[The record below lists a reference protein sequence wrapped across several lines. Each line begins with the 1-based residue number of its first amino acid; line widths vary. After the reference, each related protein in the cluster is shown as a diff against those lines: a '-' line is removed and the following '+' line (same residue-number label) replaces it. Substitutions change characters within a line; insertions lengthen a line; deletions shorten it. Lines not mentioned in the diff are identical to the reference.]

1 MAIIG
6 VAFVLSV
13 LAGVLVGTWLRPDG
27 VTPVAS
33 ANACDGVT
41 LRVYASPDIAGV
53 LSDRIEEFRG
63 TAEDDCDAFQ
73 VIADSS
79 ADVVDGL
86 VEGWDHRADGPPPD
100 VWIPEATSW
109 IQLLRASE
117 DGAALAGDDTPSIA
131 RSPTVVAM
139 PRPMAKALGWPS
151 AQLSWADLADLIS
164 EPEGWKAHGH
174 EEWGPFKFGLT
185 TPRRSA
191 AAAQSI
197 ISVGAALGGVWADEL
212 SAAGVERDRVRLN
225 LLQLERSVART
236 DNTTLEQLSGLRRA
250 DHAGVGLDFV
260 SAFPIDERQVWR
272 YNAGLPPGTADD
284 DVRLSKPKVRLSA
297 WYPPEGSLALDY
309 PFVILNGDWV
319 DDERRERAQEFLAI
333 LQGEQTQNRLMELG
347 FRGANGEVGD
357 VLRDAGGIA
366 ADRAGTQVPPPE
378 PQVVQQVLDTWDTVS
393 QRTNTLAVIDV
404 SGSMAEQAAGGDGTR
419 LAVATAAA
427 AEAVKL
433 SVDDSGFGLWEFSTD
448 LGDADHRELVTM
460 GALGENVGTVT
471 RREAVEEA
479 LAAMEPRQDTA
490 LYETVLEAYREA
502 KRNFDPD
509 RVNNIVLL
517 TDGRQDNPDGTLRL
531 GRTIQ
536 RLRRLADNE
545 RPVGLI
551 AIGYGAQA
559 DLSAL
564 ERMTRAV
571 GGRAYGAESTNDI
584 QQIILQTLTG

>member
-1 MAIIG
+1 MTIIG

-27 VTPVAS
+27 TAPVAS

-41 LRVYASPDIAGV
+41 LRVYASPDVAGV
-53 LSDRIEEFRG
+53 LSDRIDEFRG
-63 TAEDDCDAFQ
+63 TAEDECDAFQ

-79 ADVVDGL
+79 ADVVDDL
-86 VEGWDHRADGPPPD
+86 ADGWDRSADGPPPD

-109 IQLLRASE
+109 VQLLRAT
-117 DGAALAGDDTPSIA
+117 DAGDALVGDDPPSIA

-139 PRPMAKALGWPS
+139 PRPMARVLGWPR
-151 AQLSWADLADLIS
+151 AQLSWADVADLIS

-174 EEWGPFKFGLT
+174 EEWGPFKFGMT

-212 SAAGVERDRVRLN
+212 SAEGVERDRVRLN

-250 DHAGVGLDFV
+250 DGAGVGLDFV

-284 DVRLSKPKVRLSA
+284 DVRLSKPKVRLAA

-309 PFVILNGDWV
+309 PFVVVEGDWV
-319 DDERRERAQEFLAI
+319 DEERRERALEFLTI
-333 LQGEQTQNRLMELG
+333 LQGEETQNRLLELG

-357 VLRDAGGIA
+357 VLRRAKGIA
-366 ADRAGTQVPPPE
+366 VDRAGTQVPPPR
-378 PQVVQQVLDTWDTVS
+378 PDVVQQVLDTWDTVS

-404 SGSMAEQAAGGDGTR
+404 SGSMAEGATGADGTR
-419 LAVATAAA
+419 LDVAAAAA

-448 LGDADHRELVTM
+448 LGRRHHRELVAM
-460 GALGENVGTVT
+460 GPLGENVGTVT
-471 RREAVEEA
+471 RRQAVEDA

-490 LYETVLEAYREA
+490 LYETVLAAYREA
-502 KRNFDPD
+502 KRSFVPD

-517 TDGRQDNPDGTLRL
+517 TDGRQDNPDGTLGL
-531 GRTIQ
+531 GRTIR
-536 RLRRLADNE
+536 RLRRLADSE

-551 AIGYGAQA
+551 AIGYGGQA
-559 DLSAL
+559 DLNAL
-564 ERMTRAV
+564 ERMTKVV
-571 GGRAYGAESTNDI
+571 GGRAYGADRANDI
-584 QQIILQTLTG
+584 RQIILQALTG

>member
-1 MAIIG
+1 MTIIG

-27 VTPVAS
+27 TAPVAS

-41 LRVYASPDIAGV
+41 LRVYASPDVAGV
-53 LSDRIEEFRG
+53 LSDRIDEFRG
-63 TAEDDCDAFQ
+63 TAEDECDAFQ

-79 ADVVDGL
+79 ADVVDDL
-86 VEGWDHRADGPPPD
+86 AHGWDRSADGPPPD

-109 IQLLRASE
+109 VQLLRAT
-117 DGAALAGDDTPSIA
+117 DAGDALVGDDPPSIA

-139 PRPMAKALGWPS
+139 PRPMARVLGWPR
-151 AQLSWADLADLIS
+151 AQLSWADVADLIS

-174 EEWGPFKFGLT
+174 EEWGPFKFGMT

-212 SAAGVERDRVRLN
+212 SAEGVERDRVRLN

-250 DHAGVGLDFV
+250 DGAGVGLDFV

-284 DVRLSKPKVRLSA
+284 DVRLSKPKVRLAA

-309 PFVILNGDWV
+309 PFVVVEGDWV
-319 DDERRERAQEFLAI
+319 DEERRERALEFLTI
-333 LQGEQTQNRLMELG
+333 LQGEETQNRLLELG

-357 VLRDAGGIA
+357 VLRRAKGIA
-366 ADRAGTQVPPPE
+366 VDRAGTQVPPPR
-378 PQVVQQVLDTWDTVS
+378 PDVVQQVLDTWDTVS

-404 SGSMAEQAAGGDGTR
+404 SGSMAEGATGTDGTR
-419 LAVATAAA
+419 LDVAAAAA

-448 LGDADHRELVTM
+448 LGRRHHRELVAM
-460 GALGENVGTVT
+460 GPLGENVGTVT
-471 RREAVEEA
+471 RRQAVEDA

-490 LYETVLEAYREA
+490 LYETVLAAYREA
-502 KRNFDPD
+502 KRSFVPD

-517 TDGRQDNPDGTLRL
+517 TDGRQDNPDGTLGL
-531 GRTIQ
+531 GRTIR
-536 RLRRLADNE
+536 RLRRLADSE

-551 AIGYGAQA
+551 AIGYGGQA
-559 DLSAL
+559 DLNAL
-564 ERMTRAV
+564 ERMTKVV
-571 GGRAYGAESTNDI
+571 GGRAYGADRANDI
-584 QQIILQTLTG
+584 RQIILQALTG

>member
-1 MAIIG
+1 MTIIG

-27 VTPVAS
+27 TAPVAS

-41 LRVYASPDIAGV
+41 LRVYASPDVAGV
-53 LSDRIEEFRG
+53 LSDRIDEFRG
-63 TAEDDCDAFQ
+63 TAEDECDAFQ

-79 ADVVDGL
+79 ADVVDDL
-86 VEGWDHRADGPPPD
+86 ADGWDRSADGPPPD

-109 IQLLRASE
+109 VQLLRAT
-117 DGAALAGDDTPSIA
+117 DAGGALVGDDPPSIA

-139 PRPMAKALGWPS
+139 PRPMARVLGWPR
-151 AQLSWADLADLIS
+151 AQLSWADVADLIS

-174 EEWGPFKFGLT
+174 EEWGPFKFGMT

-212 SAAGVERDRVRLN
+212 SAEGVERDRVRLN

-250 DHAGVGLDFV
+250 DGAGVGLDFV

-284 DVRLSKPKVRLSA
+284 DVRLSKPKVRLAA

-309 PFVILNGDWV
+309 PFVVVEGDWV
-319 DDERRERAQEFLAI
+319 DEERRERALEFLTI
-333 LQGEQTQNRLMELG
+333 LQGEETQNRLLELG

-357 VLRDAGGIA
+357 VLRRAKGIA
-366 ADRAGTQVPPPE
+366 VDRAGTQVPPPR
-378 PQVVQQVLDTWDTVS
+378 PDVVQQVLDTWDTVS

-404 SGSMAEQAAGGDGTR
+404 SGSMAEGATGTDGTR
-419 LAVATAAA
+419 LDVAAAAA

-448 LGDADHRELVTM
+448 LGRRHHRELVAM
-460 GALGENVGTVT
+460 GPLGENVGTVT
-471 RREAVEEA
+471 RRQAVEDA

-490 LYETVLEAYREA
+490 LYETVLAAYREA
-502 KRNFDPD
+502 KRSFVPD

-517 TDGRQDNPDGTLRL
+517 TDGRQDNPDGTLGL
-531 GRTIQ
+531 GRTIR
-536 RLRRLADNE
+536 RLRRLADSE

-551 AIGYGAQA
+551 AIGYGGQA
-559 DLSAL
+559 DLNAL
-564 ERMTRAV
+564 ERMTKVV
-571 GGRAYGAESTNDI
+571 GGRAYGADRANDI
-584 QQIILQTLTG
+584 RQIILQALTG

>member
-1 MAIIG
+1 MVIIG

-13 LAGVLVGTWLRPDG
+13 FAGVLVGTWLRPDG
-27 VTPVAS
+27 ATPVAS

-53 LSDRIEEFRG
+53 LSDRIAEFRG
-63 TAEDDCDAFQ
+63 TAEDECDAFQ

-79 ADVVDGL
+79 ADVVDDL
-86 VEGWDHRADGPPPD
+86 ADGWDPSADGPPPD

-109 IQLLRASE
+109 VQLLRAT
-117 DGAALAGDDTPSIA
+117 DTGAALVGDDTPSIA

-139 PRPMAKALGWPS
+139 PRPMAKVLGWPG
-151 AQLSWADLADLIS
+151 AQLSWADLAELIS

-212 SAAGVERDRVRLN
+212 SAESVERDRVRLN

-250 DHAGVGLDFV
+250 DRAGVGLDFV

-284 DVRLSKPKVRLSA
+284 DVRLSKPKVRLAA

-309 PFVILNGDWV
+309 PFVVLEGDWV
-319 DDERRERAQEFLAI
+319 DEERRERALEFLAI
-333 LQGEQTQNRLMELG
+333 LQGEETQNRLLRLG

-357 VLRDAGGIA
+357 VLRRATGIA
-366 ADRAGTQVPPPE
+366 VDRAGTQVQPPRPK
-378 PQVVQQVLDTWDTVS
+378 VVQQVLNTWDTVS
-393 QRTNTLAVIDV
+393 QRTTTLAVIDV
-404 SGSMAEQAAGGDGTR
+404 SGSMAEAATGTDGTR
-419 LAVATAAA
+419 LDVATAAA

-448 LGDADHRELVTM
+448 LGSEHHRQLVAM
-460 GALGENVGTVT
+460 GPLGENVGTVT
-471 RREAVEEA
+471 RRQAVEDA
-479 LAAMEPRQDTA
+479 LAAMEPRRDTA
-490 LYETVLEAYREA
+490 LYETVLAAYREA
-502 KRNFDPD
+502 MRQFDPE
-509 RVNNIVLL
+509 RVNNLVLL
-517 TDGRQDNPDGTLRL
+517 TDGRQDNPDGTLGL
-531 GRTIQ
+531 ERTIS
-536 RLRRLADNE
+536 RLRKLADSE

-551 AIGYGAQA
+551 AIGYGGQA
-559 DLSAL
+559 DLDAL

-571 GGRAYGAESTNDI
+571 GGRAYGAVRANDVRE
-584 QQIILQTLTG
+584 IILQTLTG